1 MLTTFLSFFNF
12 FGPLV
17 LTDFMEEAL
26 EAEGEYF
33 MEDVL
38 DIAGEVILISEKR
51 NVSVIF
57 CQVNPGRMEWRDWL

>member
-1 MLTTFLSFFNF
+1 M
-12 FGPLV
+12 
-17 LTDFMEEAL
+17 TDFMEEAL

-38 DIAGEVILISEKR
+38 DIAGEVILKSEKR